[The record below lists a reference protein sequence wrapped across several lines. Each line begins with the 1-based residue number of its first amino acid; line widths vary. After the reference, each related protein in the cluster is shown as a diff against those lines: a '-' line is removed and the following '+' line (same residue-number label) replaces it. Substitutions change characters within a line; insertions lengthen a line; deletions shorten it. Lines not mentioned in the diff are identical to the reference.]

1 MTKNVLTKAAL
12 GLVLALAASAPAA
25 LAKGTKRPK
34 PSAEH
39 IAAVKKCDEDYAA
52 ARKSARTLK
61 GKERSAAY
69 AKAKADRKQCIADA
83 PK

>member
-1 MTKNVLTKAAL
+1 MMKKVLTKAAL
-12 GLVLALAASAPAA
+12 ALALALSASAPSA
-25 LAKGTKRPK
+25 LAKSAKKPK

-39 IAAVKKCDEDYAA
+39 IAAVKKCNDDYNA

-69 AKAKADRKQCIADA
+69 ARAKTDRKQCLADA